1 MWTLGDKIYLIKAV
15 FEILCSNCWKGV
27 DADSDSLR
35 FVLWCCGSRSQEE
48 FTFVQVGSR
57 HTVLCC
63 LIRTDFSKSDE
74 FFAVSE
80 GHHGTNSKYLVTE
93 F

>member
-1 MWTLGDKIYLIKAV
+1 MQILGLLHMCFDAV
-15 FEILCSNCWKGV
+15 LVEVEKNLLLFRLAVAI
-27 DADSDSLR
+27 
-35 FVLWCCGSRSQEE
+35 
-48 FTFVQVGSR
+48 
-57 HTVLCC
+57 LCC